1 MVWFSAGGLQAHALY
16 FRSWLAVLFCENIDY
31 WLLKMT
37 GGNVLNRP
45 KTVSTPL
52 IVVCVLECTR
62 VLVTFIVVV

>member
-1 MVWFSAGGLQAHALY
+1 MRYTSEVGWLG
-16 FRSWLAVLFCENIDY
+16 LAVLFCENIDY

-45 KTVSTPL
+45 KTVSSPL

-62 VLVTFIVVV
+62 VLVIFIVVV